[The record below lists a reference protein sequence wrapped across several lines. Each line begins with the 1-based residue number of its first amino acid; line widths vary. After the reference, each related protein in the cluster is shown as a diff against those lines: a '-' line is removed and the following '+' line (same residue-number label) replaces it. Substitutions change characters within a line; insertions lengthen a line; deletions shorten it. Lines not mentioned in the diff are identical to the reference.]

1 MDAYAHCSDTVR
13 SHDRDDYVAVLFAPE
28 SARKHLLALDA
39 FSGEV
44 ARVRDA
50 VSEPA
55 LGEIRLQWWRDALTS
70 GDAGGHPIATA
81 LIETVRTFGLPLAA
95 FEMLLDARSF
105 DLYDDPMPSVRDLEG
120 YAGETVSSLLHLAA
134 MILAEGHDPES
145 ATAAGHG
152 GVALTM
158 TAIMR
163 ALPLHSSRRQCYLPD
178 DLVAAHALDRET
190 LFAGRKTPELAA
202 VLAEMR
208 SIARGHLSEAERAVE
223 DLAAAVKAAFLPLA
237 LVGPYLDR
245 MEGADYDPFT
255 RAVALAPWRRQWL
268 IWQRARQQ

>member
-1 MDAYAHCSDTVR
+1 MDAYAHCSETVR
-13 SHDRDDYVAVLFAPE
+13 ERDRDSYVAALFAPE
-28 SARKHLLALDA
+28 PVRKHLLALDA

-55 LGEIRLQWWRDALTS
+55 LGEIRLQWWRDALAS

-81 LIETVRTFGLPLAA
+81 LLETVRTFALPLAA

-105 DLYDDPMPSVRDLEG
+105 ELYDDPMPSLRDLEG
-120 YAGETVSSLLHLAA
+120 YAGETASSLLHLAA
-134 MILAEGHDPES
+134 TILAEGHNPES

-152 GVALTM
+152 GVALAM
-158 TAIMR
+158 VAIMR
-163 ALPLHSSRRQCYLPD
+163 ALPLHASRRQCYLPD
-178 DLVAAHALDRET
+178 DLVTAHALDREA
-190 LFAGRKTPELAA
+190 LFAGRPTPELAA

-208 SIARGHLSEAERAVE
+208 SLARTHLAEAERAVE
-223 DLAAAVKAAFLPLA
+223 DIAAEIKPAFLPLA

-245 MEGADYDPFT
+245 MEGADDDPFT

-268 IWQRARQQ
+268 IWQRARQL